1 MTELKEASQKSSK
14 GLIIFQMLL
23 AFVLF
28 MFSIDLLTVA
38 MVRMNNILAEDLF
51 QATNNP
57 FVGLFVGLL
66 ITALVQSSSM
76 VTSMIVAVVAS
87 GNLTLMQ
94 AVPLVMGANIG
105 TTLTSTLVAFSYIMK
120 KGEFKRALT
129 AGVVH
134 DIFNILTV
142 MILFPLEIYFGFLSR
157 TASFLTN
164 AFFDFNSEFV
174 GDYSYN
180 VLFTRNL
187 TTWLLD
193 ILNSP
198 VIGLILSIIL
208 LFLSI
213 KFLSDTVFRTFVSTN
228 FEKISRQMF
237 KFPFMSF
244 MYGLFF
250 TAAIQSSTVTTSLIV
265 PAVANRKVSLSKV
278 FPFIIGANVGTTITA
293 VIASIYKTEA
303 AISIALVHVLFNL
316 IGALVFLPFP
326 ALRNIP
332 VKLAT
337 FLGDQSVKRKFV
349 GFAYILLTFFIIPFI
364 LIYFNK
370 DNHGVEKEQ
379 NPKVKP
385 KIEIQAD
392 KPM

>member
-180 VLFTRNL
+180 GLFTRNM

-385 KIEIQAD
+385 KIEIQTD
-392 KPM
+392 KPV

>member
-1 MTELKEASQKSSK
+1 
-14 GLIIFQMLL
+14 MLL

-28 MFSIDLLTVA
+28 MFSIDLLTMS
-38 MVRMNNILAEDLF
+38 MVKLNNNLAEDLF

-142 MILFPLEIYFGFLSR
+142 MMLFPLEIYFGFLNRS
-157 TASFLTN
+157 ASFLTN
-164 AFFDFNSEFV
+164 TFFDSNSGFV

-180 VLFTRNL
+180 VLFTRPL
-187 TTWLLD
+187 TTWLVD

-198 VIGLILSIIL
+198 ILGLILSIIL
-208 LFLSI
+208 VFASI
-213 KFLSDTVFRTFVSTN
+213 KFLSDTVFRTFISTN

-237 KFPFMSF
+237 KFPYVSF
-244 MYGLFF
+244 LYGLFF
-250 TAAIQSSTVTTSLIV
+250 TAAVQSSTVTTSLIV

-278 FPFIIGANVGTTITA
+278 FPFIIGANLGTTITA

-379 NPKVKP
+379 NPKVQP

-392 KPM
+392 KPV